1 MVNKIIPQQYPG
13 YPGTRPPKGWVPPL
27 DQFLSLLGVYD
38 NESGFWVGLPL
49 QALTEALVLAEARH
63 AVDRLDER
71 NGRVEITLPDGSAEG
86 TVKTKDLEVPADEV
100 WFVSRFHL
108 EVDNDTVSGN
118 IRISSFP
125 RVNDV
130 DKRYLGTNQ
139 DGISDET
146 YDLADPGELGAELR
160 LAGGDKVTVVATA
173 IADPTVD
180 DGTVTLTLYGRK
192 AKRLIK

>member
-27 DQFLSLLGVYD
+27 NQWLSLLGVYD
-38 NESGFWVGLPL
+38 NESGCWVGLPL

-71 NGRVEITLPDGSAEG
+71 NGQVEITLPDGSAEG
-86 TVKTKDLEVPADEV
+86 TVKTKELEVPDDEV

-118 IRISSFP
+118 IRISGFP
-125 RVNDV
+125 KVNDV

-180 DGTVTLTLYGRK
+180 DGTVTLTLHGRK